1 MSLTRFTKEH
11 DYVRLD
17 GDIGTIGIT
26 DYAQTQFGDIVFV
39 ELPAIGKTLAKG
51 AEAAVIESV
60 KAASEL
66 YAPASGE
73 IVEVNEALQETPA
86 LINED
91 PLGRG
96 WIIRL
101 KLADPSELDSLLD
114 EAAYA
119 AFVKTLA

>member
-101 KLADPSELDSLLD
+101 KLADPAELDSLLD